1 MKETPNILVVDDNQI
16 NLQVVTNYL
25 KECNYNVALALDG
38 RAALK
43 ILESTVID
51 LILMDIMMPELDGIE
66 TTKMIMQ
73 NDKLNEIPIIFLTA
87 KTQPQDIV
95 KGFEVGGVDYITK
108 PFNGEELKMRVK
120 NHLDLADAKKTILEF
135 QKTRDRLYSILA
147 HDIRSPLASISMLLD
162 GITEKYIDTSGPN
175 FDKLIR
181 EISINTKDT
190 LILIQNILE
199 WTKAQSN
206 AINVT
211 PENINVH
218 ELIEKEVHN
227 LSLNMQEK
235 HILFSKLL
243 PENLFVFADEIT
255 VSNIIRNIISNA
267 IKFTP
272 NFGKIE
278 ITYKEALSYIDI
290 IFKDNGVGMSP
301 YIIEKI
307 FTKDEHFT
315 SKGTNNEKGT
325 GLGLYMVKDFVKLNK
340 GKIKIESEL
349 EKGTTFTISLPKP
362 ILS

>member
-38 RAALK
+38 KTALN
-43 ILESTVID
+43 ILESTEID

-66 TTKMIMQ
+66 TTMLIKQ
-73 NDKLNEIPIIFLTA
+73 NEKLNDIPIIFLTA
-87 KTQPQDIV
+87 KTQPKDIV
-95 KGFEVGGVDYITK
+95 KGFEAGGVDYITK

-120 NHLDLADAKKTILEF
+120 NHLDLANAKNTIIEF

-162 GITEKYIDTSGPN
+162 GITEKYIDTTGPN

-199 WTKAQSN
+199 WTKAQNN
-206 AINVT
+206 AIQVT
-211 PENINVH
+211 PENINIH

-235 HILFSKLL
+235 HIMFSKML
-243 PENLFVFADEIT
+243 PENLFVYADEIT
-255 VSNIIRNIISNA
+255 VGNIFRNIISNA

-278 ITYKEALSYIDI
+278 ITYKDALSYIDI
-290 IFKDNGVGMSP
+290 VFKDNGVGMSP
-301 YIIEKI
+301 FIIEKI
-307 FTKDEHFT
+307 FTKDQHFT

-340 GKIKIESEL
+340 GKIKVESEL